1 VIAPA
6 SYSIQIKP
14 SALSKLKKLPSQIKR
29 RISEKID
36 SLAVDPRPPG
46 VEKLEGADDLYRVR
60 VGNYRIIYQIQDE
73 ILLIMIVKVGDRK
86 EIYR

>member
-1 VIAPA
+1 MIAST
-6 SYSIQIKP
+6 SYSIRIKP

-29 RISEKID
+29 RISAKID
-36 SLAVDPRPPG
+36 SLASDARPAG
-46 VEKLEGADDLYRVR
+46 GEKLEGTDDLYRVR

-73 ILLIMIVKVGDRK
+73 NLLIMIVKVGDRK